1 MALQSLKVVCACAT
15 VGLVLNGCGSS
26 ETTTASPV
34 TSTTA
39 QVGTL
44 TIAELAVATPQL
56 STLVTAL
63 SAAGLVN
70 AFNST
75 DQTLTVFAP
84 TNDAFNA
91 VDSTLLTCL
100 LLPVG
105 ITTLQ
110 SLLKYHAV
118 NGKVLSSDLTN
129 DEVVTTLNQQNVT
142 VSINGS
148 VVKIDKATVTAAN
161 LLATN
166 GVVHEIDAVMI
177 PPVFVA
183 PNCGTSG
190 SVAQLAVATPDLS
203 TLVAALQAAS
213 LVSVFNGTD
222 IYTVFAPTNEAFN
235 AFGQAM
241 ITCLTTQQIPALTEL
256 LKYHVVAGYDLAATI
271 SDGTQLGTLDEQN
284 LTFAVTGTIVKING
298 KATVTVP
305 NQFANNGVVH
315 VIDAVLIPPVW
326 TNPCA
331 TSADSEVVV

>member
-1 MALQSLKVVCACAT
+1 
-15 VGLVLNGCGSS
+15 
-26 ETTTASPV
+26 
-34 TSTTA
+34 
-39 QVGTL
+39 
-44 TIAELAVATPQL
+44 
-56 STLVTAL
+56 VTAL

-235 AFGQAM
+235 ALGQAM
-241 ITCLTTQQIPALTEL
+241 ITCLTTQQSPALTEL
-256 LKYHVVAGYDLAATI
+256 LKYHVVAVYDLAATL

-284 LTFAVTGTIVKING
+284 LTFAVLSTVTGTIVKINY
-298 KATVTVP
+298 KANVTVP
-305 NQFANNGVVH
+305 NHFANNGVVH